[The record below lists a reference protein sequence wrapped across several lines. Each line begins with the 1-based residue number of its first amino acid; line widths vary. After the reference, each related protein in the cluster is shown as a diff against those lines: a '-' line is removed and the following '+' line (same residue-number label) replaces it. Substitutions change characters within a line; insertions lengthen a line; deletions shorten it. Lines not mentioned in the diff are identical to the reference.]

1 MARNK
6 KLSKSKIHKSH
17 ADITLLENTYLIER
31 SKAFIVDMFMIM
43 MPIMY
48 ITTYI
53 FMDGKNDFQ
62 SNEIARWA
70 TAFAFGSILCAFWK
84 ISGQSPGLKAY
95 DLKLI
100 DASTGQNI
108 SWLKS
113 GLRYLIFMFSAVSII
128 GLFLPFFR
136 KDKRPIQDIAVN
148 TKVILVE
155 RKL

>member
-6 KLSKSKIHKSH
+6 KITKTKSHKSH
-17 ADITLLENTYLIER
+17 ADVTLLEKSYLIER
-31 SKAFIVDMFMIM
+31 TKAFIVDMFMIM

-53 FMDGKNDFQ
+53 LLDGKNDFQ

-70 TAFAFGSILCAFWK
+70 TAFIFGFILCAFWK
-84 ISGQSPGLKAY
+84 ISGQSPGFKAY
-95 DLKLI
+95 DLKLV
-100 DASTGQNI
+100 DASTSQNI
-108 SWLKS
+108 SWLQS
-113 GLRYLIFMFSAVSII
+113 VLRYLIFIFSAVTIL

-136 KDKRPIQDIAVN
+136 KDNKTIQDIVAN

-155 RKL
+155 RKI